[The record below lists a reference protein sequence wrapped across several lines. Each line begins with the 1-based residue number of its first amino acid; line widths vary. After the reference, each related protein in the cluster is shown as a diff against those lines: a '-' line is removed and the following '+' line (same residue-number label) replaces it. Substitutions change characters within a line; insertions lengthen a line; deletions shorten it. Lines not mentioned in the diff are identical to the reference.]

1 MRCWRLTMA
10 RSGGIEEVRARAD
23 ILEIIGA
30 QVRLRRAGRNYVG
43 LCPFHEEK
51 TPSFSVNAE
60 RGFFHCFGCGA
71 GGTVFD
77 FVMKTEGL
85 NFAEALQ
92 SLAKRY
98 GINLP
103 EARGA
108 VPSAERDA
116 LSAANQIAA
125 EFFAHVLWNTN
136 EGTAAR
142 TYLQNRAITIE
153 TAKAF
158 LLGFAPARP
167 ANLAAVMAKRGLT
180 EGALKTGLIKRE
192 LGGGLHDMFRARL
205 MFPIRDAQGRVIA
218 FGGRVLDSRLP
229 KYINS
234 TESPLYSKARTVY
247 GLYEGRPAITK
258 ADRAIV
264 VEGYIDAI
272 ALAQAGFKETVASL
286 GTALTV
292 DQLRLL
298 GRYTKNVFACFD
310 GDNAGRKAS
319 LRSLEVFLS
328 AGMTGRGVFIPP
340 GFDPDT
346 LVRERGAQAL
356 SELLDSSE
364 LLVDF
369 FINEQAATA
378 TDHAARARAAERVA
392 ELLAKVKNEF
402 EAQSLARRAAGLG
415 ISEDL
420 LRKEAIKLKD
430 SGTDR
435 RQAPAKGPTISSNPL
450 AARPEAVIQA
460 KIALFVVATHFPGLR
475 AEILTDAASANLK
488 SHEIWPTL
496 EKICFSDEQEEII
509 ESTLASGL
517 DEAERNF
524 LAEYIVRYM
533 PTDVE
538 SAKSEAAKYIDA
550 IAKARLRQEA
560 DNRRREIALRQ
571 RDEAEGAQDT
581 INLLRQPR
589 LDPH

>member
-1 MRCWRLTMA
+1 MA
-10 RSGGIEEVRARAD
+10 GSGGIEEVRARAD

-30 QVRLRRAGRNYVG
+30 HVRLRRAGRNYVG

-51 TPSFSVNAE
+51 TPSFSINAE
-60 RGFFHCFGCGA
+60 RGFFHCFGCGV

-85 NFAEALQ
+85 NFAEALH

-108 VPSAERDA
+108 VPSAERDG
-116 LSAANQIAA
+116 LTAANQTAA
-125 EFFAHVLWNTN
+125 EFFAHVLWNTD
-136 EGTAAR
+136 EGAAAR
-142 TYLQNRAITIE
+142 SYLQNRAISGE

-158 LLGFAPARP
+158 MLGFAPARP

-180 EGALKTGLIKRE
+180 DGALKTGLIKRE
-192 LGGGLHDMFRARL
+192 PGGGLHDMFRARL

-247 GLYEGRPAITK
+247 GLYEGRPAIAK
-258 ADRAIV
+258 ADRAII

-298 GRYTKNVFACFD
+298 GRYTKNVIACFD

-319 LRSLEVFLS
+319 LRALEIFLN
-328 AGMTGRGVFIPP
+328 AGMLGRGVFIPA

-369 FINEQAATA
+369 FMREQAATA
-378 TDHAARARAAERVA
+378 MDDNMRARAAERVA
-392 ELLAKVKNEF
+392 SILAMVANPFEYDLLARKAATLLGVGEELLRRESRKRGPAGGKPYARGPAAHPIPQ
-402 EAQSLARRAAGLG
+402 AQPR
-415 ISEDL
+415 
-420 LRKEAIKLKD
+420 
-430 SGTDR
+430 
-435 RQAPAKGPTISSNPL
+435 PF
-450 AARPEAVIQA
+450 RPEATVQA
-460 KIALFVVATHFPGLR
+460 AIGLIAISLYFPALR
-475 AEILTDAASANLK
+475 PEVFSSAASHLQD
-488 SHEIWPTL
+488 HPLWPL
-496 EKICFSDEQEEII
+496 LQEICFSEEPPESLEASLTPHLEDTQRDFLGAYSVRFLPSDEEAARAEAAGYVATITRIRQRE
-509 ESTLASGL
+509 
-517 DEAERNF
+517 EAE
-524 LAEYIVRYM
+524 
-533 PTDVE
+533 
-538 SAKSEAAKYIDA
+538 
-550 IAKARLRQEA
+550 Q
-560 DNRRREIALRQ
+560 RRRALTSDQ
-571 RDEAEGAQDT
+571 GDSAEAAQDT

-589 LDPH
+589 SDPH